1 VTNERRVLVHP
12 DGESLAGAVA
22 ARVITKLI
30 DLIEQQGDATLLL
43 TGGTAAMSVLDAIR
57 RSPARDS
64 VDWSTVSFWWT
75 DERWVASDSDERNER
90 QAREALLDH
99 IRIDQEKVHPFPASD
114 QAEDMESAA
123 EAYAAELAAHTPGNA
138 IAPRFD
144 IAFLGVGSDGHVAA
158 LFPNNA
164 GIQEKSRRVIAVQS
178 APKPPPERLSL
189 TLPVLNSSQRIFIV
203 LGGPDKAAVL
213 GLALAGAS
221 QEEVPLAGV
230 LGIRRTVLFVDS
242 EAAAE
247 VPEELIAPQSY
258 WTSADAVD
266 TH

>member
-12 DGESLAGAVA
+12 NIESLAGTVA

-30 DLIEQQGDATLLL
+30 DVIEQEGDATLLL
-43 TGGTAAMSVLDAIR
+43 TGGTAATSVLDAIR

-75 DERWVASDSDERNER
+75 DERWVPSDSPDRNER

-99 IRIDQEKVHPFPASD
+99 IRIDEEKVHPFPASD
-114 QAEDMESAA
+114 QAKDMEAAA
-123 EAYAAELAAHTPGNA
+123 EAYAAELAAHSHSNA

-144 IAFLGVGSDGHVAA
+144 IAFLGVGPDGHVAA
-158 LFPNNA
+158 LFPNTA
-164 GIQEKSRRVIAVQS
+164 GILEKSRRVIAVRN

-189 TLPVLNSSQRIFIV
+189 TLPVLNSSQRIFLV
-203 LGGPDKAAVL
+203 LAGPDKASVL

-221 QEEVPLAGV
+221 VEEVPVAGV

-242 EAAAE
+242 EAAAQ
-247 VPEELIAPQSY
+247 VPEDLIAPQSY
-258 WTSADAVD
+258 WTSADSVD
-266 TH
+266 AH

>member
-1 VTNERRVLVHP
+1 MTSERRVLVHP
-12 DGESLAGAVA
+12 DRPSLAGTVA

-30 DLIEQQGDATLLL
+30 DVIEQEGDATVLL
-43 TGGTAAMSVLDAIR
+43 TGGTMAMAVLDAIR

-75 DERWVASDSDERNER
+75 DERWVPSDSPERNER

-99 IRIDQEKVHPFPASD
+99 IRIDEQKVHPFPASD
-114 QAEDMESAA
+114 EAEDMDAAA
-123 EAYAAELAAHTPGNA
+123 EAYAAELAAATPGNA

-144 IAFLGVGSDGHVAA
+144 ITFLGVGPDGHVAA
-158 LFPNNA
+158 LFPNTP
-164 GIQEKSRRVIAVQS
+164 GIREKSRRVIAVEN

-189 TLPVLNSSQRIFIV
+189 SLPVLNSSQRIFIV
-203 LGGPDKAAVL
+203 LGGPDKASVL

-221 QEEVPLAGV
+221 QDEVPLAGV
-230 LGIRRTVLFVDS
+230 LGIRRTVLFVDA

-258 WTSADAVD
+258 WTSADSPDA
-266 TH
+266 H